1 MGAQPRVVLVTRPT
15 PYEMLRARHATREQA
30 RFFLE
35 MRGQSIEALER
46 EHERFDTAR
55 RGVLASVATSWRIAR
70 VERDDL
76 DRFLFEPDDIVVA
89 LGQDGLVANVAKYLT
104 GQVVVGLN
112 SEPEAYAGILVRH
125 DPAQARELLA
135 AAVEPGVP
143 EEERTLAEC
152 RLDDAQRLLALNEVF
167 VGHVSHQTARYRLEV
182 GGSSERQMSSGMI
195 VATGTGAT
203 GWASSICRGLREPP
217 PLPAP
222 ADPALAFLVREP
234 FASPTSG
241 VALIAGAFGANRA
254 LEVTSE
260 MESGGV
266 IFADGIEA
274 DRIAFGYG
282 TRAEVRVAEERLR
295 LLA

>member
-1 MGAQPRVVLVTRPT
+1 MGAQQRVVLVTRPT
-15 PYEMLRARHATREQA
+15 PYEMLLARHATREQA

-35 MRGQSIEALER
+35 MRGQAIEALER
-46 EHERFDTAR
+46 EHERFDAAR
-55 RGVLASVATSWRIAR
+55 RGVLAAVPTSWRSAR
-70 VERDDL
+70 VEREHL

-89 LGQDGLVANVAKYLT
+89 LGPDGLVANVAKYLT

-112 SEPEAYAGILVRH
+112 PEPEAYAGILVRH
-125 DPAQARELLA
+125 DPALARDLLA

-143 EEERTLAEC
+143 VEERTLAEC
-152 RLDDAQRLLALNEVF
+152 RLDDGQRLLALNEVF

-182 GGSSERQMSSGMI
+182 GRESERQMSSGMI
-195 VATGTGAT
+195 VTTGTGAT
-203 GWASSICRGLREPP
+203 GWASSICRSLHEPP
-217 PLPAP
+217 VLPAP

-241 VALIAGAFGANRA
+241 VSLTVGALGAGGS
-254 LEVTSE
+254 LGVTSE
-260 MESGGV
+260 MDSGGV

-282 TRAEVRVAEERLR
+282 MRAEVRVAEERLR